1 MDIGGLV
8 AMTDEELNKQD
19 PKDSQSE
26 VIRAIE
32 DADLAIDR
40 IRENFSLIFGPL
52 EDRAHEWVDN
62 CELVQPSSFQDHRGG
77 DSGATNATS
86 LKGKASLACGARGD
100 TVGDRG
106 KRRQYYEGRCAAGGC
121 TFNVVPQTTVLGR

>member
-1 MDIGGLV
+1 MDICGLV
-8 AMTDEELNKQD
+8 AMTDEKLNKQD

-26 VIRAIE
+26 IIRAIE

-62 CELVQPSSFQDHRGG
+62 CEVVQLRSFQDHRGG
-77 DSGATNATS
+77 GFRSYQCNIA
-86 LKGKASLACGARGD
+86 
-100 TVGDRG
+100 
-106 KRRQYYEGRCAAGGC
+106 
-121 TFNVVPQTTVLGR
+121 

>member
-77 DSGATNATS
+77 GFRSYQCNIA
-86 LKGKASLACGARGD
+86 
-100 TVGDRG
+100 
-106 KRRQYYEGRCAAGGC
+106 
-121 TFNVVPQTTVLGR
+121 